1 MPARTDD
8 QGALPPLFKPAPQ
21 DWPEPWEQVDLFW
34 AKLALEW
41 GKPVVLARY
50 LRETK
55 AVDPFVLSSIAR
67 MMSSVGSNQRRWR
80 LEPRYL
86 GRGRPTKRRP
96 AWPLTPTE
104 LAALLDQP
112 ERARPRWRL
121 KFVARKGS
129 PGDPRRYWRQ
139 QAIGLEVWSGSR
151 RDKLYWVVEQV
162 ARRRRVSPATVY
174 AALKSFSRGKPRRK
188 EKRD

>member
-1 MPARTDD
+1 
-8 QGALPPLFKPAPQ
+8 
-21 DWPEPWEQVDLFW
+21 
-34 AKLALEW
+34 
-41 GKPVVLARY
+41 
-50 LRETK
+50 
-55 AVDPFVLSSIAR
+55 

-96 AWPLTPTE
+96 AWPLTPTQ
-104 LAALLDQP
+104 LADLLDPP
-112 ERARPRWRL
+112 EGGGPRWRL
-121 KFVARKGS
+121 KFVARKGN
-129 PGDPRRYWRQ
+129 PGDHGRYWRQ
-139 QAIGLEVWSGSR
+139 QAIGMKVWFDSR

-174 AALKSFSRGKPRRK
+174 AALKSFSRGKRRRK